1 MRKGLIIFMLFMPA
15 WLAADQLYV
24 AINGLSYHFDRTR
37 SYNETNLGYGLEYD
51 FQLNDSWIGFA
62 AGGTFRDSNNQD
74 SNYLAMGGKYRIPL
88 SSDRD
93 GLYLDLGLG
102 GMLMTR
108 YDYHNNNPFFVAG
121 PFISTGNKYMAL
133 NVVYIPNLN
142 PKFKPL
148 VYVQAMFNLLE
159 F

>member
-1 MRKGLIIFMLFMPA
+1 MRITSLFLLFFLPGIVFSE
-15 WLAADQLYV
+15 QLYLAV
-24 AINGLSYHFDRTR
+24 NGLSYHFDRTQT
-37 SYNETNLGYGLEYD
+37 YNETNLGLGLEYD
-51 FQLNDSWIGFA
+51 FQYTDSWLGFA

-74 SNYLAMGGKYRIPL
+74 SNYLATGGKFRIPL

-102 GMLMTR
+102 AMLMTR
-108 YDYHNNNPFFVAG
+108 YDYHNNSPFFVAG
-121 PFISTGNKYMAL
+121 PFASMGNKYMAL
-133 NVVYIPNLN
+133 NMVYLPNIN

-148 VYVQAMFNLLE
+148 VYVQVMFSVIE

>member
-1 MRKGLIIFMLFMPA
+1 MLLCLPA
-15 WLAADQLYV
+15 WLSAEQLYL
-24 AINGLSYHFDRTR
+24 AINGLSYHFDRTKN
-37 SYNETNLGYGLEYD
+37 YNETNLGYGLEFD
-51 FQLNDSWIGFA
+51 IPLDDTWIGFV

-74 SNYLAMGGKYRIPL
+74 SNYLATGGKYRIPL

-102 GMLMTR
+102 GMFMTR

-121 PFISTGNKYMAL
+121 PFLSMGNKYMAL
-133 NVVYIPNLN
+133 NMVYLPNIN

-148 VYVQAMFNLLE
+148 VYVQIMFSLIE